1 MVTRRDVASIVGLG
15 AVGAMAAGAL
25 ASSAVAQAADPN
37 ESTFARI
44 RRTKK
49 MRIGAVGGGA
59 PYYMK
64 DLASGQW
71 KGFYVDIAKALADDM
86 EAELEITETTWGN
99 SVLDLQSNK
108 IDIFFGLNP
117 TPKRALV
124 VDFSVPVFNN
134 AFGILCKK
142 DFKPK
147 TWAELNSP
155 DVKIAVDQG
164 SSHDQ
169 VVSRLI
175 PKAQISRLKTADD
188 ATAALQTGRVDAQC
202 LITMLSLTV
211 LKKNPSLGQFVLPTP
226 IFATTSNDGICR
238 ETDKAWRDYVNS
250 WIYFNKDL
258 GFIRNATITNMEMVA
273 VTQSDVPPSVSL

>member
-15 AVGAMAAGAL
+15 ALGAVTASTL
-25 ASSAVAQAADPN
+25 ASPAVAQAADPN
-37 ESTFARI
+37 RSTFARI

-147 TWAELNSP
+147 SWAELNSP

-169 VVSRLI
+169 VVSRLT

-211 LKKNPSLGQFVLPTP
+211 LKKNPRSASSCCRRRSSPRRRMPASAARTTRP
-226 IFATTSNDGICR
+226 SATTSTPGSTSTR
-238 ETDKAWRDYVNS
+238 ASASSATRSSPTWS
-250 WIYFNKDL
+250 WW
-258 GFIRNATITNMEMVA
+258 A
-273 VTQSDVPPSVSL
+273 